1 MKKILLFTF
10 IVVLIPVLIIGL
22 DDTKEIINKIKY
34 GSINN
39 KVVKVKR
46 TSSGDIIS
54 IPLEEYVIGVVAG
67 EMPASFN
74 DEALKAQAVAS
85 RTYVLKKQ
93 QNNKNEYDVLDG
105 TSNQVYI
112 DDDQMKEKWK
122 DNYEKYSSKIKSAVK
137 KTKGEVIMYNDNLID
152 ALFFSTS
159 NGYTENSS
167 DVFKSNLPY
176 LVSVESRWDKEESPV
191 FLSKNEV
198 SKKEFLFNLG
208 LNETDSIN
216 ISDVI
221 KTSTG
226 RIKSI
231 TINGKNFE
239 SSKLRTAFNLR
250 STSFNIEV
258 NDDRVIFN
266 VSGYGHGVG
275 LSQYGASGMAKEGYN
290 YKDILLYY
298 YKNCEIKKIN

>member
-112 DDDQMKEKWK
+112 DDEQMKEKWK

-275 LSQYGASGMAKEGYN
+275 LSQYGASGMAKEGYI

>member
-112 DDDQMKEKWK
+112 DDEQMKEKWK

-226 RIKSI
+226 RIKSL

>member
-112 DDDQMKEKWK
+112 DDEQMKEKWK

-191 FLSKNEV
+191 FLSTNEV

-226 RIKSI
+226 RIKSL